1 VNSAASIP
9 TRSDTVARSADARA
23 VIFVGLA
30 YAGFV
35 SANWRWKEKF
45 PAS

>member
-9 TRSDTVARSADARA
+9 TRFDTVARFAVGRA
-23 VIFVGLA
+23 VIFVDLV

-45 PAS
+45 LAS